1 MATRIPLERIR
12 NIGISAHIDSG
23 KTTLTERILFYT
35 GRIHEIHEVRGKDGV
50 GAKMDSMDLEREKGI
65 TIQSAATYCVWNGSQ
80 DQFQDHNINI
90 IDTPGHVDFT
100 IEVERALRV
109 LDGAILVL
117 DSGKGVQSQ
126 SITVDKQ
133 MKRYR
138 VPRIAFVNKMD
149 NPGANYERVSD
160 MLKEK
165 LGHHPVKIQV
175 PMGAESA
182 FAGIIDPI
190 IGRAYF
196 FEGQDGETI
205 REVDVPAEY
214 AKATKEAREH
224 IIAEVAE
231 VDDALAEKF
240 IAEEP
245 ISVDELR
252 AAIRRATLA
261 LKMTPV
267 MCGSAIK
274 NKGVQLLLDG
284 VVHYLPNPK
293 EVINEAHDQ
302 SNNEEK
308 VVVDSD
314 PTKPFVG
321 LAFKLQQ
328 DKYGQLTY
336 FRVYQG
342 TVSAGD
348 TIYNVSNEMRKV
360 RVPRMFRMHSEDREE
375 IPSAEAGDIVAFY
388 GVEASSGETF
398 TDGKV
403 KWTLTS
409 MHVPAAVISL
419 AVAPKDRATEVNFSK
434 ALNRFTK
441 EDPTFRVH
449 QDEESQQTIIS
460 GMGEL
465 HLDIY
470 MERMKREYNCEV
482 IAGKPQVAYRETITR
497 RAEINYTHKK
507 QTGGSGQ
514 YAKIMG
520 YIEPLPADAVEA
532 YEFVDDV
539 TGGSIPREF
548 ISSCDKGFK
557 EGVRKGT
564 RIGFPIVGIRC
575 AVNDGASHAVDSSE
589 MAFKTAALMGFREAY
604 ANANP
609 TILEPIMKVEID
621 APTEFQGSV
630 TGQVNQRRGVILETV
645 GGDSVSITCEVPLN
659 AMFGYSTDLR
669 SATQGKGT
677 FTMEFA
683 RYAIVPKQEQEE
695 MAKKYREKVA
705 AEQAAKK

>member
-1 MATRIPLERIR
+1 MATRIPIDRIR

-65 TIQSAATYCVWNGSQ
+65 TIQSAATYCVWNGSEKQ
-80 DQFQDHNINI
+80 LAEHNVNI

-126 SITVDKQ
+126 SITVDRQ
-133 MKRYR
+133 MKRYH

-149 NPGANYERVSD
+149 NPGANYVRVAD

-165 LGHHPVKIQV
+165 LGHHSVCIQV
-175 PMGAESA
+175 PMGAEHE
-182 FAGIIDPI
+182 FKGIIDPI
-190 IGRAYF
+190 IGKAFYF
-196 FEGQDGETI
+196 DGDDGEKI
-205 REVDVPAEY
+205 REEEVPAEY
-214 AKATKEAREH
+214 ADATKAAREK
-224 IIAEVAE
+224 IIADVSD

-240 IAEEP
+240 INEEP
-245 ISVDELR
+245 ISVEDIR

-284 VVHYLPNPK
+284 VVHYLPNPT

-302 SNNEEK
+302 ANAEQK
-308 VVVDSD
+308 IVVDSD

-336 FRVYQG
+336 FRIYQG
-342 TVSAGD
+342 TVTSGD
-348 TIYNVSNEMRKV
+348 TIFNTSNEMRKV

-398 TDGKV
+398 TDGKMNV
-403 KWTLTS
+403 TLTS

-419 AVAPKDRATEVNFSK
+419 AVAPKDRSTEVNFSK

-482 IAGKPQVAYRETITR
+482 IAGKPQVAYRESITK

-520 YIEPLPADAVEA
+520 YMEPLPPDAVEA

-548 ISSCDKGFK
+548 ISSCDKGFR
-557 EGVRKGT
+557 EGIKKGT
-564 RIGFPIVGIRC
+564 QIGFPVVGIRV

-589 MAFKTAALMGFREAY
+589 MAFKTAAIMGFREAY
-604 ANANP
+604 AKAGP

-621 APTEFQGSV
+621 APTEFQGTV
-630 TGQVNQRRGVILETV
+630 VGQVNQRRGVIMDTQA
-645 GGDSVSITCEVPLN
+645 GDTVSITAEVPLN

-669 SATQGKGT
+669 SGTQGKGT

-695 MAKKYREKVA
+695 MTKKYREKLA
-705 AEQAAKK
+705 AEAKK

>member
-1 MATRIPLERIR
+1 MAARIPLDRIR

-65 TIQSAATYCVWNGSQ
+65 TIQSAATYCVWVGSQ
-80 DQFQDHNINI
+80 KQMPEYNINI

-109 LDGAILVL
+109 LDGAVLVL

-126 SITVDKQ
+126 SITVDRQ
-133 MKRYR
+133 MKRYH

-149 NPGANYERVSD
+149 NPGANYERVSA

-165 LGHHPVKIQV
+165 LGHYPIMLQV
-175 PMGAESA
+175 PMGAEDK
-182 FAGIIDPI
+182 FVGLIDAI
-190 IGRAYF
+190 TNRAYF
-196 FEGQDGETI
+196 FDGDDGEII

-214 AKATKEAREH
+214 AAATKTAREL
-224 IIAEVAE
+224 IIQQLAD
-231 VDDALAEKF
+231 VDDEMADKF
-240 IAEEP
+240 LNETP
-245 ISVDELR
+245 VTTDELR
-252 AAIRRATLA
+252 AGVRRATLA

-267 MCGSAIK
+267 MCGSAYK
-274 NKGVQLLLDG
+274 NKGVQLLLDA
-284 VVHYLPNPK
+284 VTYYLPNPMDVK
-293 EVINEAHDQ
+293 NEAHDQ
-302 SNNEEK
+302 DKGEEK
-308 VVVDSD
+308 VIIHSD
-314 PTKPFVG
+314 PEKPFVG

-336 FRVYQG
+336 FRIYQG
-342 TVSAGD
+342 RVNAGD

-360 RVPRMFRMHSEDREE
+360 RVPRMFRMHSDDREE
-375 IPSAEAGDIVAFY
+375 VPSAESGDIVAFY

-398 TDGKV
+398 TDGKMNV
-403 KWTLTS
+403 TLTS

-419 AVAPKDRATEVNFSK
+419 AVAPKDRSAETNFSK

-470 MERMKREYNCEV
+470 MERMRREYACDV
-482 IAGKPQVAYRETITR
+482 IAGKPQVAYRETITQ
-497 RAEINYTHKK
+497 ATELAYTHKK

-514 YAKIMG
+514 FAKIAGML
-520 YIEPLPADAVEA
+520 EPLPEDSVET
-532 YEFVDDV
+532 YEFVDDIV
-539 TGGSIPREF
+539 GGSIPREY
-548 ISSCDKGFK
+548 IPACDKGFREAIK
-557 EGVRKGT
+557 KGGL
-564 RIGFPIVGIRC
+564 IGFPVVGVRAII
-575 AVNDGASHAVDSSE
+575 NDGASHAVDSSE
-589 MAFKTAALMGFREAY
+589 MAFKTAALQGFREAY
-604 ANANP
+604 LGAKP
-609 TILEPIMKVEID
+609 IVLEPIMKVEVE

-630 TGQVNQRRGVILETV
+630 VGQVNQRRGIILDTISGDTV
-645 GGDSVSITCEVPLN
+645 TVTALVPLN
-659 AMFGYSTDLR
+659 TMFGYSTDLR
-669 SATQGKGT
+669 SATQGKGN

-683 RYAIVPKQEQEE
+683 KYAPVPKQEQDE
-695 MAKKYREKVA
+695 MVRKHKEKLAAEAKK
-705 AEQAAKK
+705 

>member
-1 MATRIPLERIR
+1 MATRIPLLRIR

-80 DQFQDHNINI
+80 KQLEDYNINI

-126 SITVDKQ
+126 SITVDRQ
-133 MKRYR
+133 MKRYH

-149 NPGANYERVSD
+149 NPGANYERVSA
-160 MLKEK
+160 MLKQK
-165 LGHHPVKIQV
+165 LGHYPVMLQV
-175 PMGAESA
+175 AMGAEDK
-182 FAGIIDPI
+182 FAGIIDAVTQ
-190 IGRAYF
+190 RAYF
-196 FEGQDGETI
+196 FDGDDGERV
-205 REVDVPAEY
+205 REEDIPAEY
-214 AKATKEAREH
+214 VAQAKAQRETMVQQL
-224 IIAEVAE
+224 AD
-231 VDDALAEKF
+231 VDDILAEKF
-240 IAEEP
+240 LNEEP
-245 ISVDELR
+245 VNTEELR

-267 MCGSAIK
+267 MCGSAYK
-274 NKGVQLLLDG
+274 NKGVQLLLDA
-284 VVHYLPNPK
+284 VTYYLPNPMD
-293 EVINEAHDQ
+293 VVNEAHDQ
-302 SNNEEK
+302 NKGEEK
-308 VVVDSD
+308 VIIESD

-342 TVSAGD
+342 TISAGD
-348 TIYNVSNEMRKV
+348 TIYNVSNENRKV
-360 RVPRMFRMHSEDREE
+360 RVPRMFRMHSDDREE

-398 TDGKV
+398 TDGKTQV
-403 KWTLTS
+403 TLTS

-419 AVAPKDRATEVNFSK
+419 AVAPKDRSAETNFSK

-470 MERMKREYNCEV
+470 MERMRREYNCDV
-482 IAGKPQVAYRETITR
+482 IAGKPQVAYRETITQR
-497 RAEINYTHKK
+497 SEIAYTHKK

-514 YAKIMG
+514 FARVNGFM
-520 YIEPLPADAVEA
+520 EPLPEDAVEA
-532 YEFVDDV
+532 YEFLDDIV
-539 TGGSIPREF
+539 GGSIPREY
-548 ISSCDKGFK
+548 IPACDKGFK
-557 EGVRKGT
+557 EGIKRGGL
-564 RIGFPIVGIRC
+564 IGFPVVGIRV
-575 AVNDGASHAVDSSE
+575 AINDGQFHPVDSSE

-604 ANANP
+604 SAAKP
-609 TILEPIMKVEID
+609 IILEPIMKVEIE
-621 APTEFQGSV
+621 APVEFQGSV
-630 TGQVNQRRGVILETV
+630 VGQVNQRRGMIQDTISADVVTV
-645 GGDSVSITCEVPLN
+645 TALVPLN
-659 AMFGYSTDLR
+659 TMFGYSTDLR
-669 SATQGKGT
+669 SATQGKGN

-683 RYAIVPKQEQEE
+683 KYAPVPRQEQDE
-695 MAKKYREKVA
+695 MVKKYKEKLAAEAKK
-705 AEQAAKK
+705 

>member
-1 MATRIPLERIR
+1 MAVRIPLDRIR

-35 GRIHEIHEVRGKDGV
+35 GRIHKIHEVRGKDGV

-65 TIQSAATYCVWNGSQ
+65 TIQSAATYCVWDGSM

-149 NPGANYERVSD
+149 NPGANYERVAE

-175 PMGAESA
+175 PIGAESS
-182 FAGIIDPI
+182 FQGIIDPI
-190 IGRAYF
+190 VGKAYY
-196 FEGQDGETI
+196 FEGNDGENI

-214 AKATKEAREH
+214 VKATAEAREK
-224 IIAEVAE
+224 IIHDVAD
-231 VDDALAEKF
+231 VDDLLGDKF
-240 IAEEP
+240 INEEP
-245 ISVDELR
+245 ITVEDIR

-284 VVHYLPNPK
+284 VINYLPNPT
-293 EVINEAHDQ
+293 EVVNEAHDQ
-302 SNNEEK
+302 SKGEEK
-308 VVVDSD
+308 IEIHSN
-314 PTKPFVG
+314 PTQPFVG

-336 FRVYQG
+336 FRIYQG
-342 TVSAGD
+342 TVTAGD
-348 TIYNVSNEMRKV
+348 TIYNTSNEMRKV

-375 IPSAEAGDIVAFY
+375 VTSAEAGDIVAFY

-398 TDGKV
+398 TDGKINV
-403 KWTLTS
+403 TLTS

-419 AVAPKDRATEVNFSK
+419 AIAPKDRSTEVNFSK

-482 IAGKPQVAYRETITR
+482 VAGKPQVAYREAITR

-514 YAKIMG
+514 YAKVLG
-520 YIEPLPADAVEA
+520 YIEPLPADAVEP

-548 ISSCDKGFK
+548 ISSCDKGFR

-564 RIGFPIVGIRC
+564 MIGFPIVGIRC
-575 AVNDGASHAVDSSE
+575 AVNDGAAHAVDSSE

-604 ANANP
+604 AKAAP

-621 APTEFQGSV
+621 APTEFQGAV
-630 TGQVNQRRGVILETV
+630 TGLVNQRRGVILETV
-645 GGDSVSITCEVPLN
+645 AGDSVNITCEVPLN

-669 SATQGKGT
+669 SSTQGKGT

-683 RYAIVPKQEQEE
+683 RYAVVPKQEQEE
-695 MAKKYREKVA
+695 MTKKYREKLA
-705 AEQAAKK
+705 AEQKAK